1 MTTNWLIWAKE
12 RLQNRPDSE
21 HEQTLFRILIAVS
34 ISIYFFFTG
43 PDLACY
49 LSLAYLP
56 VTLGILAW
64 ILISPDKNRTR
75 RLLGITADIAMIS
88 LGVILAEGED
98 GVIFVTIYL
107 WVITGNG
114 FRFGLKYLIYG
125 TLISLA
131 AFLPITLFGP
141 FWHQHIGL
149 VLSML
154 IILAVVPMFMASLI
168 RKLNHAIDAAEAAN
182 EAKSRFIANMSHE
195 LRTPL
200 NGIIGMNDLS
210 RSSNLSPEQMHFA
223 NVIRD
228 SSYHLL
234 GLIERILDISKIE
247 AGKLELA
254 HEAFDLHQL
263 MHAVVA
269 MFEAQAIDKGIAVNL
284 LLDPEVPYALL
295 GDPKRL
301 KQILVN
307 IIGNAVKF
315 TQRGGVD
322 IAVEMV
328 EVDEDSTRLRFCIRD
343 TGIGMSE
350 QEQTMIFE
358 RFTQAD
364 SSITRRFG
372 GTGLGTTIAKN
383 LAELMGG
390 RIALVSKQDEGST
403 FTIELPF
410 KRQAEQNG
418 AQALSRLHALL
429 LSDGEE
435 ADASVEPWLQGWGV
449 HVALVREETQV
460 LSMLVDAWS
469 SGQGFDVLILD
480 MHALHCKPEIMARAV
495 RDKQELADLNMILIG
510 LDQQRTTDAA
520 MIAGGFSAVLH
531 PPVQERLLFNALHAA
546 SAVHHSDDVIS
557 MVEVL
562 QRKQAA
568 NPLHILLAEDNP
580 VNQEVILAV
589 LRQAGHRVYLAEDGE
604 QALEALANDATFD
617 LVLLDMNMP
626 KVSGL
631 EVLKQFRF
639 MDTSA
644 STPVLMLSADA
655 LPNTV
660 RECMQAGANDYITK
674 PVQMVT
680 LLDKVAEHTDNG
692 AHSDIGN
699 IEAETDTKPDT
710 VLNEDTLDELFS
722 IIISPHKRQHL
733 LQSFLSSGR
742 GHLVQLDV
750 FARQGQTSQFLE
762 HVHGLKG
769 SAATLGV
776 QSVVSLCI
784 EIESQQDE
792 LDGNDMAHYTAQLR
806 YAFQRGCSALQ
817 AYVQRMNA

>member
-1 MTTNWLIWAKE
+1 MKE

-21 HEQTLFRILIAVS
+21 HEQTLFRILIAVL
-34 ISIYFFFTG
+34 ISIYFCFTG

-56 VTLGILAW
+56 VALGILAW
-64 ILISPDKNRTR
+64 ILISPEKNRTR

-98 GVIFVTIYL
+98 GVVFVTIYL

-114 FRFGLKYLIYG
+114 FRFGLKYLIYT
-125 TLISLA
+125 TLLSLA
-131 AFLPITLFGP
+131 AFLPITLLAP

-168 RKLNHAIDAAEAAN
+168 RKLNHAIDAAKAAN

-210 RSSNLSPEQMHFA
+210 RSSNLTPEQMHFA

-254 HEAFDLHQL
+254 DEAFDLHQL

-269 MFEAQAIDKGIAVNL
+269 MFEAQAIDKGIGVNL
-284 LLDPEVPYALL
+284 LLDPEAPYALL

-315 TQRGGVD
+315 TQQGGVD
-322 IAVEMV
+322 IVVEMI
-328 EVDEDSTRLRFCIRD
+328 EVAEDSTRLHFCIRD
-343 TGIGMSE
+343 TGIGMSDEE
-350 QEQTMIFE
+350 QSMIFE

-390 RIALVSKQDEGST
+390 RISLVSKLDKGST

-410 KRQAEQNG
+410 ERQAEQNG
-418 AQALSRLHALL
+418 EQALSRLHALL
-429 LSDGEE
+429 LSDVEKT
-435 ADASVEPWLQGWGV
+435 DASVELLLQGWGV
-449 HVALVREETQV
+449 HVALVHEETQV

-480 MHALHCKPEIMARAV
+480 MHALHCKPEVMARAV
-495 RDKQELADLNMILIG
+495 RDKQELAGLNMILIG

-520 MIAGGFSAVLH
+520 MIAGGFAAVLH
-531 PPVQERLLFNALHAA
+531 PPVQDRLLFNALHAA
-546 SAVHHSDDVIS
+546 SVVHHSDDVIS

-589 LRQAGHRVYLAEDGE
+589 LRQAGHRVSLAGDGE
-604 QALEALANDATFD
+604 QALDMLANDATFD
-617 LVLLDMNMP
+617 LILLDMNMP

-655 LPNTV
+655 LPNTI
-660 RECMQAGANDYITK
+660 RECMHAGANDYITK
-674 PVQMVT
+674 PVQMAT
-680 LLDKVAEHTDNG
+680 LLEKVAEH
-692 AHSDIGN
+692 AHSDVHSDIVH
-699 IEAETDTKPDT
+699 IEAQADTKSET
-710 VLNEDTLDELFS
+710 TLHEDTLDELFS
-722 IIISPHKRQHL
+722 MIISPHKRQHL
-733 LQSFLSSGR
+733 FQSFLSSGR
-742 GHLVQLDV
+742 EHLAQLDAL
-750 FARQGQTSQFLE
+750 ARLGQTSQFLE
-762 HVHGLKG
+762 RVHGFKG

-784 EIESQQDE
+784 EIESQRDV
-792 LDGNDMAHYTAQLR
+792 LDGDDMAHYTAQLR
-806 YAFQRGCSALQ
+806 HAFQRGCSALQ